1 MIRDTRDVVND
12 DLVLGADSLIR
23 LREHHEDDWHHRSRE
38 SNNSTRHPQESLHS
52 YRFASSTSSTTR
64 TDIADLR
71 RSLMNR
77 SRNFIRQSRSS
88 PWKTTDTLP
97 AHYDPSTLGNAMM
110 MEDIGRTKTKSVG
123 HSPVAYFSMEHY
135 RNSRR
140 RQHTNPMADII
151 EGKSSRPASPVT
163 PDDGDLVA
171 EKFKSLKV
179 NETTTTTQPS
189 SCSPPLNIITPDDNN
204 NNTTSNTAIERLSRT
219 SSYSSSC
226 CSSSSLSDDPRNDG
240 GTLSPGKQQRHPS
253 SCAAIFPHPVLHNTS
268 RFLPQNQAIL
278 TTYDD
283 WRVIL
288 SNDIAALVLVGASGS
303 CRSLVG
309 RSVIEF
315 IEPSYRTR
323 FLDMVSKRKQELSHL
338 EDSSGG
344 MVLVCGNVV
353 CTRVTHYTHNL
364 FFSCITHSTQIFS
377 FFFSFLL

>member
-1 MIRDTRDVVND
+1 
-12 DLVLGADSLIR
+12 
-23 LREHHEDDWHHRSRE
+23 
-38 SNNSTRHPQESLHS
+38 
-52 YRFASSTSSTTR
+52 
-64 TDIADLR
+64 
-71 RSLMNR
+71 MNR
-77 SRNFIRQSRSS
+77 SRNFIRQSKSS

-97 AHYDPSTLGNAMM
+97 AHYDPATLM

-135 RNSRR
+135 RSSRR

-179 NETTTTTQPS
+179 NESTTRP
-189 SCSPPLNIITPDDNN
+189 SCSPPPPLNIITPDNNNNN
-204 NNTTSNTAIERLSRT
+204 NNTTLGEQLSRTST

-240 GTLSPGKQQRHPS
+240 GTLSPRHQQRHPS

-315 IEPSYRTR
+315 IEPSYRSR
-323 FLDMVSKRKQELSHL
+323 FLDMVNKRKQELSHL

-353 CTRVTHYTHNL
+353 SNTCYTTLFIFASHTHFL
-364 FFSCITHSTQIFS
+364 FSCFS
-377 FFFSFLL
+377 SFSFLL

>member
-1 MIRDTRDVVND
+1 
-12 DLVLGADSLIR
+12 
-23 LREHHEDDWHHRSRE
+23 
-38 SNNSTRHPQESLHS
+38 
-52 YRFASSTSSTTR
+52 
-64 TDIADLR
+64 
-71 RSLMNR
+71 MNR

-88 PWKTTDTLP
+88 SWKTTDTLP
-97 AHYDPSTLGNAMM
+97 AHYDPATLTNNTMM
-110 MEDIGRTKTKSVG
+110 MEDIGRTKTRSVG

-135 RNSRR
+135 RSSSRR

-179 NETTTTTQPS
+179 NETTTTRPS
-189 SCSPPLNIITPDDNN
+189 SCSPPPPLNIITPNDNN
-204 NNTTSNTAIERLSRT
+204 NNTSERLSRT
-219 SSYSSSC
+219 STASYSSSC

-240 GTLSPGKQQRHPS
+240 GTLSPRNQQRHPS

-309 RSVIEF
+309 RSVVEF
-315 IEPSYRTR
+315 IEPSYRSR

-353 CTRVTHYTHNL
+353 CTRVTRSL
-364 FFSCITHSTQIFS
+364 FFGCITHTHTLTPNIFL
-377 FFFSFLL
+377 FFFLPSF